1 MAEEV
6 WRFYLTAA
14 GFTRGLSITCM
25 GFNVSTAPETEGGGG
40 TNCQIS
46 LFLIETEGVTWF
58 YLFKFRSKCL

>member
-25 GFNVSTAPETEGGGG
+25 GFNVSKAPETEGGGS
-40 TNCQIS
+40 TNRQIS
-46 LFLIETEGVTWF
+46 LVLIETEGVT
-58 YLFKFRSKCL
+58 